1 MASPAGGRINNHV
14 SLAKERAKTFLQ
26 SINASHLLKDITKRT
41 TPTDPSV
48 WLERLPAPAQR
59 MINGGVSLSE
69 VYNAIALSRIARRP
83 PPKFAHTTS
92 DLIASSEIDYP
103 IPEAVEKVMPVLDEY
118 SATHDTSP
126 QDIFN
131 MIYALAYI
139 GFDHATRKPVHAERG
154 NAIVLAGVAYKYYYS
169 HLDDFDEN
177 TKVLAKA
184 ALIDLNIRIMSI
196 QIIQDRNAHV
206 ASQLNQTRARAI
218 AANMDGGRRKLRKTN
233 KIKRF
238 TRKRK

>member
-1 MASPAGGRINNHV
+1 M
-14 SLAKERAKTFLQ
+14 
-26 SINASHLLKDITKRT
+26 
-41 TPTDPSV
+41 DPIAPNIGV
-48 WLERLPAPAQR
+48 PAPAPAP
-59 MINGGVSLSE
+59 G
-69 VYNAIALSRIARRP
+69 
-83 PPKFAHTTS
+83 
-92 DLIASSEIDYP
+92 
-103 IPEAVEKVMPVLDEY
+103 PEAVEKVMPVLDEY

-169 HLDDFDEN
+169 HLDDFDAN
-177 TKVLAKA
+177 TKVFAKA
-184 ALIDLNIRIMSI
+184 ALIDLNIRIISI

-206 ASQLNQTRARAI
+206 ASQLNQTRARAS

-233 KIKRF
+233 KRKRF